1 MSLKDCPSSDPLPL
15 SDVVIRAKIGG
26 MEPLESSDSSVAMTK
41 SEEDE
46 AFEVS
51 KFFFG
56 EQGGEVIWDEDYI
69 LPVTGV
75 EMTAMD
81 RAFVREQIEDAK
93 YAPLLSPLFSDDF
106 DLEAVLHTSDIT
118 IGDAVELF
126 VEEEKTRESKKRKR
140 AKTAKRAKTVE
151 TAKTVDPSG
160 PSPVKRVRISSPVC
174 V

>member
-1 MSLKDCPSSDPLPL
+1 MSLKDIPPYPPPL
-15 SDVVIRAKIGG
+15 SAAEIRAKIGG
-26 MEPLESSDSSVAMTK
+26 MEPLESSDSCVAMTK
-41 SEEDE
+41 SEDD
-46 AFEVS
+46 VS

-56 EQGGEVIWDEDYI
+56 EQGGEVILDEDYI
-69 LPVTGV
+69 LPVTGT
-75 EMTAMD
+75 EMTGMD

-126 VEEEKTRESKKRKR
+126 VEDDDKTRESKKRKR
-140 AKTAKRAKTVE
+140 GKRGKRGKMAKTAK
-151 TAKTVDPSG
+151 TADPSG
-160 PSPVKRVRISSPVC
+160 PSPVKRVRISGPVH

>member
-15 SDVVIRAKIGG
+15 SDVEIRAKIGG
-26 MEPLESSDSSVAMTK
+26 MEPLESSDSCVAMTK
-41 SEEDE
+41 SEDD
-46 AFEVS
+46 VS

-56 EQGGEVIWDEDYI
+56 EQGVGGEVIWDEDYI

-126 VEEEKTRESKKRKR
+126 VEEEKTRERKKKRKR
-140 AKTAKRAKTVE
+140 AKTSKTGTA

-160 PSPVKRVRISSPVC
+160 PSPVKRVRIFRISSPVC

>member
-1 MSLKDCPSSDPLPL
+1 MSLKDYSPAPLPL
-15 SDVVIRAKIGG
+15 SDVEIRAKIGG
-26 MEPLESSDSSVAMTK
+26 MEPLESYDSCVAMTK
-41 SEEDE
+41 SEDD
-46 AFEVS
+46 VS

-69 LPVTGV
+69 LPVTWT
-75 EMTAMD
+75 EMTGMD

-140 AKTAKRAKTVE
+140 RGKTAKTAK
-151 TAKTVDPSG
+151 TAKMGTTADPSG
-160 PSPVKRVRISSPVC
+160 PSPIKRVRISGPVH

>member
-1 MSLKDCPSSDPLPL
+1 MSLKDYLPTPLPL
-15 SDVVIRAKIGG
+15 SDVEIRAKIGG
-26 MEPLESSDSSVAMTK
+26 MEPLESYDSCVAMTK
-41 SEEDE
+41 SEDD
-46 AFEVS
+46 VS

-69 LPVTGV
+69 LPVTGTD
-75 EMTAMD
+75 MTAMD
-81 RAFVREQIEDAK
+81 RAFVREHIEDAK
-93 YAPLLSPLFSDDF
+93 YAPLLSPLFPDDF

-140 AKTAKRAKTVE
+140 RGKTAKTAK
-151 TAKTVDPSG
+151 TAKMGKTADPSG
-160 PSPVKRVRISSPVC
+160 PSPVKRVRISGPVR